1 MLSTTEDVVRLH
13 TDEAAEAGG
22 DGWQG
27 WLLRVVDFEAQVVG
41 ITWAVMLVE
50 CSGWWWEGGSG
61 KVVEREW
68 WCKGSAKVASV
79 PACPCL
85 FWPPHVCFFFCKSEF
100 RNPY

>member
-1 MLSTTEDVVRLH
+1 MLSTTEDVVRLR

-22 DGWQG
+22 DGWRG
-27 WLLRVVDFEAQVVG
+27 WPLRVVDFEARVVG

-61 KVVEREW
+61 KVVQREW
-68 WCKGSAKVASV
+68 WCKGGAKVASV
-79 PACPCL
+79 PARPCP
-85 FWPPHVCFFFCKSEF
+85 FWPPHVLFFLCKSEF